1 MKDDFEERNRE
12 FVRRMAGDEELRGLT
27 HEWFTAATRY
37 EYSYHFT
44 WLGRP
49 IIQFP
54 QDIVA
59 TQEIIWRVRPDLI
72 VETGIARG
80 GSLVFSASMLELLG
94 GDRLVVGI
102 DVDIRE
108 HNRVEIERHPLARR
122 IRMIEGSS
130 VDEEVVRRAA
140 AYAEGRQTVL
150 VMLDSNHTHEHVLR
164 ELELYSP
171 LVTAGSYLI
180 VYDTVVERMPEDM
193 YPNRPWGRGDNP
205 LTAVREFLAR
215 DGCFEV
221 DREVE
226 EKLLIT
232 VAPGGYLRRVRNK
245 DQAGAAPRQ
254 G

>member
-1 MKDDFEERNRE
+1 MDDSEEFERRNRE
-12 FVRRMAGDEELRGLT
+12 VVGRMAADEGMRGQT
-27 HEWFTAATRY
+27 REWMAAATRY

-72 VETGIARG
+72 VETGVARG
-80 GSLVFSASMLELLG
+80 GSLIFSASMLELLG
-94 GDRLVVGI
+94 GDGLVVGI
-102 DVDIRE
+102 DIDIRE
-108 HNRVEIERHPLARR
+108 HNRVEIERHPMAKR
-122 IRMIEGSS
+122 IRMIQGSS
-130 VDEEVVRRAA
+130 VDESVVREVGT
-140 AYAEGRQTVL
+140 YAEGRRTVL

-171 LVTAGSYLI
+171 LVTPGSYLI
-180 VYDTVVERMPEDM
+180 VYDTLVEQMPEDM

-205 LTAVREFLAR
+205 LTAVREFLAHNA
-215 DGCFEV
+215 DFEV

-226 EKLLIT
+226 QRLLIT
-232 VAPGGYLRRVRNK
+232 VAPDGYLRRR
-245 DQAGAAPRQ
+245 AE
-254 G
+254 

>member
-1 MKDDFEERNRE
+1 MDDSEDFKKRNRD
-12 FVRRMAGDEELRGLT
+12 FVERMAADEEMRGLT
-27 HEWFTAATRY
+27 RGWLEAATRH

-59 TQEIIWRVRPDLI
+59 TQEIIWRVQPDLI
-72 VETGIARG
+72 IETGIARG
-80 GSLVFSASMLELLG
+80 GSLVFSASILELLG

-108 HNRVEIERHPLARR
+108 HNRVEIERHPLSRR
-122 IRMIEGSS
+122 IKMIQGSS
-130 VDEEVVRRAA
+130 VDESVVREVAA
-140 AYAEGRQTVL
+140 HAAGRQTVL

-171 LVTAGSYLI
+171 LVTPGSYLI
-180 VYDTVVERMPEDM
+180 VYDTVVEQMPEGM

-205 LTAVREFLAR
+205 LTAVREFLSR
-215 DGCFEV
+215 NPDFEV

-226 EKLLIT
+226 ERLLIT
-232 VAPGGYLRRVRNK
+232 VAPGGYLRRVS
-245 DQAGAAPRQ
+245 
-254 G
+254 

>member
-1 MKDDFEERNRE
+1 MDDSEEFQSRNRE
-12 FVRRMAGDEELRGLT
+12 FVGRMAADESLRGQT
-27 HEWFTAATRY
+27 REWMAAATRY

-94 GDRLVVGI
+94 GDRLVVGV

-108 HNRVEIERHPLARR
+108 HNRAEIERHPLAKR
-122 IRMIEGSS
+122 IRMIQGSS
-130 VDEEVVRRAA
+130 VDESVVRQVAD
-140 AYAEGRQTVL
+140 YAEGRQTVL

-171 LVTAGSYLI
+171 LVTKGSYLI
-180 VYDTVVERMPEDM
+180 VYDTLVEHMPEDM

-205 LTAVREFLAR
+205 LTAVREFLSRNA
-215 DGCFEV
+215 DFEV
-221 DREVE
+221 DREVDG
-226 EKLLIT
+226 KLLIT
-232 VAPGGYLRRVRNK
+232 VAPGGYLRRV
-245 DQAGAAPRQ
+245 AG
-254 G
+254 

>member
-1 MKDDFEERNRE
+1 MDDSEEFNRRNRE
-12 FVRRMAGDEELRGLT
+12 VVGQMAADEGMRGQT
-27 HEWFTAATRY
+27 REWLATATRY

-80 GSLVFSASMLELLG
+80 GSLIFSASMLELLG
-94 GDRLVVGI
+94 GDGLVVGV

-108 HNRVEIERHPLARR
+108 HNRVEIERHPLAKR
-122 IRMIEGSS
+122 IKMVQGSS
-130 VDEEVVRRAA
+130 VDESVVREVRT
-140 AYAEGRQTVL
+140 YAEGRRTVL

-164 ELELYSP
+164 ELELYAP
-171 LVTAGSYLI
+171 LVTPGSYLI
-180 VYDTVVERMPEDM
+180 VYDTLIEQMPEGM
-193 YPNRPWGRGDNP
+193 YPSRPWGHGDNP

-215 DGCFEV
+215 GSDFEV

-226 EKLLIT
+226 ERLLIT
-232 VAPGGYLRRVRNK
+232 VAPGGYLRRVK
-245 DQAGAAPRQ
+245 G
-254 G
+254 

>member
-1 MKDDFEERNRE
+1 MDDSEEFESRNRE
-12 FVRRMAGDEELRGLT
+12 FVGRMAADEELRGQT
-27 HEWFTAATRY
+27 REWMAAATRY

-49 IIQFP
+49 VIQFP

-94 GDRLVVGI
+94 GDGLVVGV

-108 HNRVEIERHPLARR
+108 HNRAEIECHPLSKR
-122 IRMIEGSS
+122 IKMIQGSS
-130 VDEEVVRRAA
+130 VDEEVVRRVAA
-140 AYAEGRQTVL
+140 HAEGRQTVL

-171 LVTAGSYLI
+171 LVTPGSYLI
-180 VYDTVVERMPEDM
+180 VYDTLVEEMPEGM

-215 DGCFEV
+215 GSDFEV

-226 EKLLIT
+226 AKLLIT
-232 VAPGGYLRRVRNK
+232 VAPGGYLRRRA
-245 DQAGAAPRQ
+245 AG
-254 G
+254 

>member
-1 MKDDFEERNRE
+1 MDDSEEFNRRNRE
-12 FVRRMAGDEELRGLT
+12 VVGRMAADEGMRGQTRAWLA
-27 HEWFTAATRY
+27 AATRY

-80 GSLVFSASMLELLG
+80 GSLIFSASMLELLG
-94 GDRLVVGI
+94 GDGLVVGV

-108 HNRVEIERHPLARR
+108 HNRVEIERHPLAGR
-122 IRMIEGSS
+122 IKMVQGSS
-130 VDEEVVRRAA
+130 VDESVVRRVAEH
-140 AYAEGRQTVL
+140 AEGRRAVL

-171 LVTAGSYLI
+171 LVTPGSYLI
-180 VYDTVVERMPEDM
+180 VYDTLIEQMPEDM
-193 YPNRPWGRGDNP
+193 YPDRPWGRGDNP
-205 LTAVREFLAR
+205 LTAVSEFLAR
-215 DGCFEV
+215 GSDFEV

-226 EKLLIT
+226 ERLLIT
-232 VAPGGYLRRVRNK
+232 VAPGGYLRRVK
-245 DQAGAAPRQ
+245 G
-254 G
+254 